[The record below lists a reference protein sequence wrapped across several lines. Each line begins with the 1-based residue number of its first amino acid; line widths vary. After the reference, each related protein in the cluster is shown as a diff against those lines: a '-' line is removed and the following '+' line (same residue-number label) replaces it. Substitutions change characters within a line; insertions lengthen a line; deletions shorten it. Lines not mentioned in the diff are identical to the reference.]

1 MEKALNNKAII
12 FIINTINNNKKD
24 IIVINRRK
32 QLIWEVKMM
41 LKEQNYRTLS
51 GR

>member
-1 MEKALNNKAII
+1 MLTYLSPKRKKLL
-12 FIINTINNNKKD
+12 NTINNNKKD